1 MHRHS
6 LSSDEPHIPLAT
18 FFRRG
23 MLNVFFAATGM
34 TKLNQMLQEG
44 GGEREGG
51 RELGGREAVLYLQEF
66 SL

>member
-18 FFRRG
+18 FFKRG
-23 MLNVFFAATGM
+23 MLSVFLLLWHDKAESNASR
-34 TKLNQMLQEG
+34 G
-44 GGEREGG
+44 GEEREGG
-51 RELGGREAVLYLQEF
+51 RELGGVLYLREF